1 MVETNQL
8 VMTRTRRRE
17 LKKKQKEAAKEQAKR
32 KKQIR
37 RWSIKGLAVLL
48 PLVIVYALFFYKPSA
63 SNRGVLKAAKLEHN
77 FGMVSVREGIK
88 ETKIPLINIGEGVLK
103 ITGLDSS
110 CGCTTASIM
119 SNGRE
124 GPRFYMAGHGKNLKD
139 WSTVIKPGE
148 QAFLKVYYN
157 PAVHP
162 KTRGSVTRIV
172 TVYSDDPVNPEQQI
186 KIKVYQIG

>member
-1 MVETNQL
+1 MTATDQL

-17 LKKKQKEAAKEQAKR
+17 LKKEQKQATR

-37 RWSIKGLAVLL
+37 RWSIMGLAVLL
-48 PLVIVYALFFYKPSA
+48 SLAIGYALLFYKPSA
-63 SNRGVLKAAKLEHN
+63 SNRGVLRAAKLEHN

-88 ETKIPLINIGEGVLK
+88 EAKIPLINIGEGVLK

-110 CGCTTASIM
+110 CGCTSASIV
-119 SNGRE
+119 SNDVE
-124 GPRFYMAGHGKNLKD
+124 GPRFHMSGHAKNPKD

-148 QAFLKVYYN
+148 QVFLKVYYN
-157 PAVHP
+157 PTVHA

-172 TVYSDDPVNPEQQI
+172 TIYSDDQANPEQQV
-186 KIKVYQIG
+186 KIKVFQIG

>member
-1 MVETNQL
+1 MTATDQL

-17 LKKKQKEAAKEQAKR
+17 LKKKQKQAAKKQAKR

-37 RWSIKGLAVLL
+37 RWSIMGLAVLL
-48 PLVIVYALFFYKPSA
+48 PLAIAYALLFYKPSA
-63 SNRGVLKAAKLEHN
+63 SNRGVLRAAKLEHN

-88 ETKIPLINIGEGVLK
+88 EAKIPLINIGEGVLK

-110 CGCTTASIM
+110 CGCTSASIV
-119 SNGRE
+119 SNDGE
-124 GPRFYMAGHGKNLKD
+124 GPRFHMSGHGKNPKD

-157 PAVHP
+157 PTVHA
-162 KTRGSVTRIV
+162 KTRGAVTRIV
-172 TVYSDDPVNPEQQI
+172 TIYSDDQANPEQQV
-186 KIKVYQIG
+186 KIKVFQIG

>member
-17 LKKKQKEAAKEQAKR
+17 LKKKQKQAAKKRAKR

-37 RWSIKGLAVLL
+37 RWSIRGLAVLL
-48 PLVIVYALFFYKPSA
+48 ALVIVYASFFYKPSA
-63 SNRGVLKAAKLEHN
+63 SDRGVLRAAKLEHN

-88 ETKIPLINIGEGVLK
+88 EAKIPLINIGEGVLK

-110 CGCTTASIM
+110 CGCTTASIV

-124 GPRFYMAGHGKNLKD
+124 GPRFYMAGHGKNPKD

-172 TVYSDDPVNPEQQI
+172 TIYSDDPANPEQQV
-186 KIKVYQIG
+186 KIKVFQIG

>member
-1 MVETNQL
+1 MAETNQL

-17 LKKKQKEAAKEQAKR
+17 LKKKQKQAAKKQAKR

-37 RWSIKGLAVLL
+37 RWSIIGLAVLL
-48 PLVIVYALFFYKPSA
+48 PLAIVYALFFYKPGA
-63 SNRGVLKAAKLEHN
+63 SNRGTLRAAKLEHD
-77 FGMVSVREGIK
+77 FGVVSVRGGIK

-110 CGCTTASIM
+110 CGCTTASIV

-124 GPRFYMAGHGKNLKD
+124 GPRFYMADHGKNPKD
-139 WSTVIKPGE
+139 WSAVIKPGE

-162 KTRGSVTRIV
+162 KTWGSVTRIV
-172 TVYSDDPVNPEQQI
+172 KVYSDDPVNPEQQV
-186 KIKVYQIG
+186 KIKVFQIG

>member
-1 MVETNQL
+1 MAETNQL
-8 VMTRTRRRE
+8 VITRTRRRE
-17 LKKKQKEAAKEQAKR
+17 LKKKQKQAAKKRATR

-37 RWSIKGLAVLL
+37 RWSIIGLAVLL
-48 PLVIVYALFFYKPSA
+48 PLAIVYALFFYKQDA
-63 SNRGVLKAAKLEHN
+63 SNRGTLRAAKLEHN
-77 FGMVSVREGIK
+77 FGMVSARDGIK
-88 ETKIPLINIGEGVLK
+88 EAKIPLINIGEGVLK

-110 CGCTTASIM
+110 CGCTTASIV

-124 GPRFYMAGHGKNLKD
+124 GPRFYMAGHGKNPKD

-172 TVYSDDPVNPEQQI
+172 TVYSDDQVNPEQQI
-186 KIKVYQIG
+186 KIKVFQIG

>member
-37 RWSIKGLAVLL
+37 RWSIKSLAVLL

>member
-1 MVETNQL
+1 MAETNQL

-17 LKKKQKEAAKEQAKR
+17 LKKKQKQAAKKRAMR

-37 RWSIKGLAVLL
+37 RWSIIGLAILL
-48 PLVIVYALFFYKPSA
+48 PLAIVYALFFYKPSA

-88 ETKIPLINIGEGVLK
+88 EVKIPLINIGEGVLK

-110 CGCTTASIM
+110 CGCTTASIV
-119 SNGRE
+119 SNDGE
-124 GPRFYMAGHGKNLKD
+124 GPRFYMAGHGKNRKD
-139 WSTVIKPGE
+139 WSTVIKAGE

-162 KTRGSVTRIV
+162 KTRGAVSRIV
-172 TVYSDDPVNPEQQI
+172 TVYSDDPANPEQQV
-186 KIKVYQIG
+186 KIKVFQIG

>member
-1 MVETNQL
+1 MAETNQL

-17 LKKKQKEAAKEQAKR
+17 VKKKQKQAAKKRAMR

-37 RWSIKGLAVLL
+37 RWSIIGLAILL
-48 PLVIVYALFFYKPSA
+48 PLAIVYALFFYKPSA

-88 ETKIPLINIGEGVLK
+88 EVKIPLINIGEGVLK

-110 CGCTTASIM
+110 CGCTTASIV
-119 SNGRE
+119 SNDRE
-124 GPRFYMAGHGKNLKD
+124 GPRFYMAGHGKNRKD
-139 WSTVIKPGE
+139 WSTVIKAGE

-162 KTRGSVTRIV
+162 KTRGAVSRIV
-172 TVYSDDPVNPEQQI
+172 TVYSDDPANPEQQV
-186 KIKVYQIG
+186 KIKVFQIG

>member
-1 MVETNQL
+1 MAETNQL

-17 LKKKQKEAAKEQAKR
+17 VKKKQKQAAKKRAMR

-37 RWSIKGLAVLL
+37 RWSIIGLAILL
-48 PLVIVYALFFYKPSA
+48 PLAIVYALFFYKPSA

-88 ETKIPLINIGEGVLK
+88 EVKIPLINIGEGVLK

-110 CGCTTASIM
+110 CGCTTASIV
-119 SNGRE
+119 SNDGE
-124 GPRFYMAGHGKNLKD
+124 GPRFYMAGHGKNRKD
-139 WSTVIKPGE
+139 WSTVIKAGE

-162 KTRGSVTRIV
+162 KTRGAVSRIV
-172 TVYSDDPVNPEQQI
+172 TVYSDDPANPEQQV
-186 KIKVYQIG
+186 KIKVFQIG